1 MYSFDLRSSSGQHW
15 RDTNSLGERGYV
27 FYEETPHAC
36 RSSLN
41 LEPVEGRDGGRYR
54 CRVDYRV
61 SPTRNTRIK
70 LKLVARPGLPTIS
83 TEAGVELASHTPPHP
98 PGQDLRLHCQVGG
111 GVVRAGVYRAVLQV
125 RGGEPTPTLSW
136 RLAGSPVQP
145 VSHSVDSVAGTVRST
160 VVVPDLSPAHQGA
173 ELSCTAANSDLVPA
187 QTTAVSLQLLLPP
200 VRAKA
205 AVTIIILSQ

>member
-1 MYSFDLRSSSGQHW
+1 VVKHEVVGVVGEGVGIPCNCTPSYSRPDDKPVLILWYKDKAKLPIYSFDLRSSTGQHW

-70 LKLVARPGLPTIS
+70 LKLVARPGLPSIS
-83 TEAGVELASHTPPHP
+83 RGWSWPATPRHTRPARTSDSTARCRAGTPPP
-98 PGQDLRLHCQVGG
+98 ASPGGWPARPSSPWRTRWTARPAPSAVPSSYQVSGLNI
-111 GVVRAGVYRAVLQV
+111 RD
-125 RGGEPTPTLSW
+125 PS
-136 RLAGSPVQP
+136 
-145 VSHSVDSVAGTVRST
+145 
-160 VVVPDLSPAHQGA
+160 
-173 ELSCTAANSDLVPA
+173 
-187 QTTAVSLQLLLPP
+187 
-200 VRAKA
+200 
-205 AVTIIILSQ
+205 

>member
-70 LKLVARPGLPTIS
+70 LKLVARPGKPSIS

-98 PGQDLRLHCQVGG
+98 PGQDLRLHCQVSGG
-111 GVVRAGVYRAVLQV
+111 D
-125 RGGEPTPTLSW
+125 PTPSLTW
-136 RLAGSPVQP
+136 RLAGSPLQP
-145 VSHSVDSVAGTVRST
+145 VAHTVDSQAGTVRST
-160 VVVPDLSPAHQGA
+160 VVIPSLGPQHQ
-173 ELSCTAANSDLVPA
+173 
-187 QTTAVSLQLLLPP
+187 VSLPP
-200 VRAKA
+200 SYHSRSLDKRFNSMCVC
-205 AVTIIILSQ
+205 